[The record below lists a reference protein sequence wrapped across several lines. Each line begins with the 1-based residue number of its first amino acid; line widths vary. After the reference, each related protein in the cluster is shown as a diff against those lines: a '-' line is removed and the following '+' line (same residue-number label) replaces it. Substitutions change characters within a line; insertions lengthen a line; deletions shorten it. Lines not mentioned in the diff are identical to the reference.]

1 MKRWLALR
9 RWRLLLLTVAV
20 VGLRVIL
27 SLVFHFVD
35 NERPAILAARLP
47 TLTACDVAMCALAV
61 ATIVAFVHYGRL
73 YNARVPTE

>member
-1 MKRWLALR
+1 MR
-9 RWRLLLLTVAV
+9 RWRLLLLTAGV

-35 NERPAILAARLP
+35 GERPAMLAARLA

-61 ATIVAFVHYGRL
+61 ATVVAFVQYGRL

>member
-9 RWRLLLLTVAV
+9 RWRLLLITAVV

-35 NERPAILAARLP
+35 GERAAMLAARLAA
-47 TLTACDVAMCALAV
+47 LTACDLAICV
-61 ATIVAFVHYGRL
+61 LVVVTVVAFVQYGRL

>member
-9 RWRLLLLTVAV
+9 RWRLLLLTASV

-35 NERPAILAARLP
+35 GERPAILAARLT
-47 TLTACDVAMCALAV
+47 TLTACDVAMCLLVV
-61 ATIVAFVHYGRL
+61 ATVVAFVQYGRL
-73 YNARVPTE
+73 YNPRIPTE